1 MKKIE
6 ENKRG
11 YLERQT
17 EKRKEM
23 EEAYKRTKEYEIL
36 IADPSNTTYT

>member
-6 ENKRG
+6 QNKKG

-17 EKRKEM
+17 DKRKEM
-23 EEAYKRTKEYEIL
+23 EEAYKRTKEY
-36 IADPSNTTYT
+36 